1 MLKMNTTKI
10 SQVLKETTISQI
22 KGSLIIF
29 NNNKEMAGKCA
40 LGVLACEDGNEK
52 HKLSF
57 TSSSRNITHDILN
70 EYDIP
75 EDIRGLV
82 PSIRSG
88 YSDGSLPDNEKSVNI
103 DYDRDTTLTYEIM
116 VLNDTFGLDF
126 KQIAEWLEITYD
138 L

>member
-1 MLKMNTTKI
+1 MLKMNITKI
-10 SQVLKETTISQI
+10 SQVLKETTILQI
-22 KGSLIIF
+22 KGSLIRF
-29 NNNKEMAGKCA
+29 SSKDELEGKCA
-40 LGVLACEDGNEK
+40 MGVLACEDGNEN
-52 HKLSF
+52 HKLKVN
-57 TSSSRNITHDILN
+57 SSSRNITHDILN